1 MDLQPARKR
10 QKRSAEATQKEKRI
24 DFVISSFSK
33 ELALKVFSYLSSADL
48 VQCAAVS
55 SHWAKLAND
64 ETVRKVDEIQ
74 FGKLLNIFLVAL
86 ETFILPSFL

>member
-10 QKRSAEATQKEKRI
+10 QKRSVEATQKEKRI

-48 VQCAAVS
+48 VQCAAV
-55 SHWAKLAND
+55 
-64 ETVRKVDEIQ
+64 
-74 FGKLLNIFLVAL
+74 
-86 ETFILPSFL
+86 